1 MNDTKKTRGRKVAFL
16 ILTIFA
22 IAAVLFALKGDDCW
36 PDPEPEPI
44 PVGAPATSGPDE
56 VASAP
61 APAPAGDPAAK
72 APATMAAPLEP
83 AQEPAKVPPVQV
95 DDQGAGGQKSGG

>member
-61 APAPAGDPAAK
+61 APAISGDPATE
-72 APATMAAPLEP
+72 APAAMAAPLEP
-83 AQEPAKVPPVQV
+83 AQGPEVAPPVQV
-95 DDQGAGGQKSGG
+95 DDQGAGDQKSGG